1 MVDLKSEV
9 EKAKAHIRKLADKNE
24 ITQSNAGYL
33 LDFVEQLSAQGYSLN
48 RQRKYLYSLGKMS
61 KIYNKDFEKA
71 TKKDMVTLSSK
82 IRNNYHGETPR
93 DYLVMLRIF
102 IRYIREQGGEVFG
115 KYEYP
120 EEVKW
125 ITPGGK
131 SRRKHLPKE
140 LFTVE
145 EIKKLANHTDNLRD
159 RCLIMM
165 LYETGCRIGELQQIQ
180 IKDID
185 FDKYGALITVYGKT
199 GARRIRIIA
208 SAPSISNWLQ
218 EHPDRGNKNK
228 YLFCGIWTNRGEMMQ
243 YRYINKLLREIGKR
257 AGIDKPMNPHHFRH
271 SRATELAKKLT
282 EAQLCQYMGWI
293 IGSKEARTY
302 VHLSGRDIDKTI
314 LSLHGFKQLDKEEE
328 KFKIIICPRC
338 SLKNDPGSKFCRGCS
353 LGLDEKSI
361 MDYDQRK
368 EEAAKLGFDLI
379 SSDTTTQDMINQTL
393 LDQIKIL
400 TKEIRGLT
408 KK

>member
-338 SLKNDPGSKFCRGCS
+338 SLKNDPGSVKKKQ
-353 LGLDEKSI
+353 LNLV
-361 MDYDQRK
+361 
-368 EEAAKLGFDLI
+368 LI
-379 SSDTTTQDMINQTL
+379 
-393 LDQIKIL
+393 
-400 TKEIRGLT
+400 
-408 KK
+408 